1 MKRHTAVSLAA
12 TFTLLCCSILPVGA
26 YDMGSP
32 EEPLRLS
39 AGLSHTVYVDE
50 TGTLWAWGS
59 NQAGQLGTETQETST
74 DLEGNSIPYASQPLA
89 VMEDVVSASAGADFT
104 VALKA
109 DGTLWTWG
117 GNDEGQ
123 LGTGTTE
130 GSATPVQVLDQV
142 TAVVAG
148 DYHVAAIRTDGTL
161 WMWGSNI
168 DGQLGTG
175 QATEVLQTQP
185 VQVPLN
191 GAVLAVAAGTGHT
204 VAILEDGSLWVW
216 GRNDQGQLGL
226 DPDTA
231 ALVPQPTQV
240 TEATGAVDVAAGTY
254 QTACLLSDGTLLTW
268 GAQRL
273 LGSGSVEAWAETATE
288 DTTAQVTL
296 SQEAG
301 WASWAVLAGSVVCLL
316 AAGLVTRPRRD

>member
-59 NQAGQLGTETQETST
+59 NQASQLGTETQETST
-74 DLEGNSIPYASQPLA
+74 DLEGNPIPYASQPLA

-148 DYHVAAIRTDGTL
+148 DYHVAALRTDGTL

-301 WASWAVLAGSVVCLL
+301 WAPWAVLAGSVVCLL

>member
-1 MKRHTAVSLAA
+1 
-12 TFTLLCCSILPVGA
+12 
-26 YDMGSP
+26 
-32 EEPLRLS
+32 
-39 AGLSHTVYVDE
+39 
-50 TGTLWAWGS
+50 
-59 NQAGQLGTETQETST
+59 
-74 DLEGNSIPYASQPLA
+74 
-89 VMEDVVSASAGADFT
+89 
-104 VALKA
+104 
-109 DGTLWTWG
+109 
-117 GNDEGQ
+117 
-123 LGTGTTE
+123 
-130 GSATPVQVLDQV
+130 
-142 TAVVAG
+142 
-148 DYHVAAIRTDGTL
+148 
-161 WMWGSNI
+161 MWGSNI

-301 WASWAVLAGSVVCLL
+301 WAPWAVLAGSVVCLL